1 MNQIPAGISS
11 SPVPELNFWSD
22 WTKSLPIVI
31 ETVTVA
37 RIPVIAVLATTLG
50 QMLLPGIPGWNLLQ
64 TIIMFFVLSK
74 LMQITYQAIVPQS
87 RDRADLFPAK
97 PELKMLGA
105 AILVNIGTMIGI
117 CFFIVPG
124 VWFALIHMMTQ
135 EIIVLEGCG
144 IIEAMS
150 KSRQL
155 MAGNLW
161 SIALYCGILP
171 IAVSIALLIAM
182 GIVAVIFYLGA
193 KTIMSGGAGQEIIKN
208 MLVAVFTIVFLGFG
222 LTFKTLAVRA
232 FVYLMHISGNR
243 TAIEQQLGNNN
254 NIEMG

>member
-1 MNQIPAGISS
+1 MNQFPAGITS
-11 SPVPELNFWSD
+11 SPASELNFWSD

-31 ETVTVA
+31 ETVSAA
-37 RIPVIAVLATTLG
+37 RIPVLAVLGTALG
-50 QMLLPGIPGWNLLQ
+50 QMLLPDIPGWNLLQ

-74 LMQITYQAIVPQS
+74 LMQFTYQTIVPQS
-87 RDRADLFPAK
+87 RDRAELFPAK

-105 AILVNIGTMIGI
+105 AIIVNMGTMIGI
-117 CFFIVPG
+117 CFFVVPG

-144 IIEAMS
+144 IVEAMA

-161 SIALYCGILP
+161 NIALYCGIMP
-171 IAVSIALLIAM
+171 ILVSIGVMIAM
-182 GIVAVIFYLGA
+182 GIVAVIFYFGA
-193 KTIMSGGAGQEIIKN
+193 NAIMPGAAGKDLIKN
-208 MLVAVFTIVFLGFG
+208 MLVAVFTVVFLGFG

-232 FVYLMHISGNR
+232 FVYLMHKSGNR
-243 TAIEQQLGNNN
+243 TTIEQQLGNSN